1 MKILTDKKLE
11 RLLKN
16 EYDKGYELG
25 VDFTKRHSKDE
36 WGNGFRTGLEAFVN
50 DIQYVFENSKTPEE
64 FCDWIYEKFIERNK
78 K

>member
-25 VDFTKRHSKDE
+25 VDFTKRH
-36 WGNGFRTGLEAFVN
+36 F
-50 DIQYVFENSKTPEE
+50 
-64 FCDWIYEKFIERNK
+64 
-78 K
+78 